1 MVILSKDVQKTIARA
16 DKKTAIK
23 FQTAI
28 TKIENGTGDI
38 IKLKPI
44 KKGMGDNLYRL
55 KMEHY
60 RIIFERSHNIV
71 IKSITTKTNTKFKRT
86 GCM

>member
-1 MVILSKDVQKTIARA
+1 MVVLSKDAQKTISKV
-16 DKKTAIK
+16 DKKTAMK
-23 FQTAI
+23 LQTAI

-44 KKGMGDNLYRL
+44 KKGMSDNLYRL

-60 RIIFERSHNIV
+60 RVIFERDSDIV

>member
-1 MVILSKDVQKTIARA
+1 MVVLSKDAQKTITRV
-16 DKKTAIK
+16 DKKTAMKLQI
-23 FQTAI
+23 AI
-28 TKIENGTGDI
+28 TKIENGAGHIT
-38 IKLKPI
+38 KLKPI
-44 KKGMGDNLYRL
+44 KKGMSDNLYRL

-60 RIIFERSHNIV
+60 RIIFERSNDII